1 MAETWLVLDGLGDV
15 KGGEEVRQCL
25 GEEAARRGLSLDV
38 VPCAGGGAAP
48 CLGCFGCWIRT
59 PGTCVIDDAVRD
71 VTAKLAGTEV
81 VVLLSPVVFGGYG
94 GELKTVVERGV
105 LPTLLPHFQRL
116 EGRTRHFARYEKTPD
131 VLAVGLLPRED
142 AQMRQVF
149 SGIVARNAANMLS
162 KRQASTIVCADDAPE
177 SMRESIGRL
186 LEYRQA
192 SPGMEKKRVALLCG
206 SPRRGKSVSR
216 GLAGH
221 VEKALHEGG
230 TEVVVHDLYA
240 GRHDEDTF
248 VELAKSVDASDGVF
262 LFAPLYADQL
272 PGHVLEV
279 LTRLAAWRREISPP
293 GSPRFAAAVNCGFP
307 ESENNDAALA
317 TCRLF
322 AREAGLDWMG
332 GCAVGG
338 GGLYEGRGLAS
349 LGFMSSRVRR
359 ALEAKARLL
368 VATNRPDF
376 ADSGDIAVPCPLPAR
391 LYLFLAEFG
400 WKKYLGT
407 GKGKI
412 DGFARPHARE
422 ASEA

>member
-1 MAETWLVLDGLGDV
+1 MAKSWLVLDGLGDV
-15 KGGEEVRQCL
+15 RSGEEVRRCL

-38 VPCAGGGAAP
+38 VRCAGGGAAP

-71 VTAKLAGTEV
+71 VTAKLVGAEV

-131 VLAVGLLPRED
+131 VLAVGLLQQED
-142 AQMRQVF
+142 AVMRQVF
-149 SGIVARNAANMLS
+149 SGIVARNAANILS
-162 KRQASTIVCADDAPE
+162 ERQASTTVCADDALE
-177 SMRESIGRL
+177 SMRESIRRL

-206 SPRRGKSVSR
+206 SPRRAKSVSL
-216 GLAGH
+216 GLARF
-221 VEKALHEGG
+221 VEKGLREGG
-230 TEVVVHDLYA
+230 AEVCVHDLYA
-240 GRHDEDTF
+240 GRRDEEAF
-248 VELAKSVDASDGVF
+248 VELAKAVDASDGVF

-272 PGHVLEV
+272 PGHVIEA
-279 LTRLAAWRREISPP
+279 LTRLAAWRKEISPP
-293 GSPRFAAAVNCGFP
+293 RSQRFAAAVNCGFP
-307 ESENNDAALA
+307 ENENNDAALA

-322 AREAGLDWMG
+322 AREAGFNWVG

-338 GGLYEGRGLAS
+338 GGLYEGRELAS
-349 LGFMSSRVRR
+349 LGFMSRRVRR

-368 VATNRPDF
+368 VAHGQPDL
-376 ADSGDIAVPCPLPAR
+376 ADTGDVAVPCPLPAR
-391 LYLFLAEFG
+391 LYLFLAELG

-412 DGFARPHARE
+412 DGFARPHARQ
-422 ASEA
+422 AGGA